1 MQLLTFMFGLGMQG
15 LGFMVAQCLGSNM
28 TSFPTVSEFTFPSFG
43 MRAPHCSTGA
53 GGRVGEILYGYIWE
67 SDKDYYA

>member
-28 TSFPTVSEFTFPSFG
+28 TSFPTFSEFSFG
-43 MRAPHCSTGA
+43 MCAPYCSTGA

-67 SDKDYYA
+67 PDKDYYA